1 MLKVLSKTEIKKI
14 ILEILYS
21 MKISIKDIILFGS
34 RARGDYKKNSDWD
47 ILIIVKNKISIYKKR
62 EIAQNIRKKMAD
74 FFIDADIIVKNQKE
88 INYYKN
94 FFGSVVR
101 EALKEGIS
109 LWSIIK

>member
-62 EIAQNIRKKMAD
+62 EIAQNIRKKWLI
-74 FFIDADIIVKNQKE
+74 F
-88 INYYKN
+88 
-94 FFGSVVR
+94 
-101 EALKEGIS
+101 L
-109 LWSIIK
+109 